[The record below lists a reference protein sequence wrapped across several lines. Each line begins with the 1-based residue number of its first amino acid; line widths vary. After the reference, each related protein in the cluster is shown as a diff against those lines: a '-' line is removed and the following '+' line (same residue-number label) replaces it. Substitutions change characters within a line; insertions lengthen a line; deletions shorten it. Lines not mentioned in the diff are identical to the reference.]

1 MDVYH
6 SGILIVK
13 FARPNC
19 LYFPPPPSRHC
30 YFDIGAMEARCT
42 SLSFFQEQ
50 NFVCCV
56 EESGI
61 ATNH

>member
-30 YFDIGAMEARCT
+30 YFDIGAMKARCT
-42 SLSFFQEQ
+42 GLFFQEQ